1 MSDTS
6 KSPAKPALADEGEV
20 FLKLNLDNLSPDVR
34 RDLEAHARLARTTPV
49 NHIAHLLNLKLA
61 PAGITLEAA

>member
-1 MSDTS
+1 MSEPTATPPLTD
-6 KSPAKPALADEGEV
+6 DGEV